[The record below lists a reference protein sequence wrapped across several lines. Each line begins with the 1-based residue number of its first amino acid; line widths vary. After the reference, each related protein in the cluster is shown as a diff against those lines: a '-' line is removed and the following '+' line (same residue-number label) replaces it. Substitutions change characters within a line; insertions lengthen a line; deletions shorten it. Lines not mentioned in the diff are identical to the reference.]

1 MSLPPVFY
9 HYFQTPLPY
18 ARTLA
23 LQERLHQIQLA
34 TRHTSSHHDVL
45 LLLQHRPVYTAGRR
59 QTAEE
64 LTAERIRLTRIGA
77 DFVTT
82 SRGGQLTYHGP
93 GQLVGYPILDLGRTS
108 PAMGTRDY
116 VCRIQRAIQAYLA
129 EEHGLRTVPSEH
141 MGLFLDATTK
151 VASIGVQVRHG
162 LTTHGFAMNVT
173 KEPLAWFDRVVACG
187 LADVKAGCIE
197 LATGK
202 AVQVDDV
209 VEGIVAAFGT
219 MYGRGMERLSVE
231 SAGEVG
237 EAIVAVEEEAL
248 AAGDWPKSPAT
259 LSP

>member
-9 HYFQTPLPY
+9 HYFRTPLPY

-45 LLLQHRPVYTAGRR
+45 LLLQHRP
-59 QTAEE
+59 
-64 LTAERIRLTRIGA
+64 
-77 DFVTT
+77 
-82 SRGGQLTYHGP
+82 
-93 GQLVGYPILDLGRTS
+93 LVGYPILDLGRTS

>member
-9 HYFQTPLPY
+9 HYFRTPLPY

-34 TRHTSSHHDVL
+34 ARHTSSHHDVL

-64 LTAERIRLTRIGA
+64 LTAERTRLTRNRRL
-77 DFVTT
+77 T
-82 SRGGQLTYHGP
+82 SLRRHAV
-93 GQLVGYPILDLGRTS
+93 LVGYPILDLGRTS

-151 VASIGVQVRHG
+151 VASIGVQ
-162 LTTHGFAMNVT
+162 
-173 KEPLAWFDRVVACG
+173 EPLAWFDRVVACG
-187 LADVKAGCIE
+187 LAGQ

-202 AVQVDDV
+202 AVQ
-209 VEGIVAAFGT
+209 AAFGT
-219 MYGRGMERLSVE
+219 MYGRGMERLT
-231 SAGEVG
+231 
-237 EAIVAVEEEAL
+237 ILTLEEEAL
-248 AAGDWPKSPAT
+248 TAGDWAKSPAI
-259 LSP
+259 LSPN